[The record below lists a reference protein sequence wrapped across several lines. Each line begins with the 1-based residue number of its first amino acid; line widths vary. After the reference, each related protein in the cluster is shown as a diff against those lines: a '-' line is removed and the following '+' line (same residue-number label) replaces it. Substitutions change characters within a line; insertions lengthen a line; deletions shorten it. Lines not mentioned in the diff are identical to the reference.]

1 MLSPT
6 RRLLPALALSAA
18 VAAPLATAPAR
29 GDSLPARAV
38 HVADYDMR
46 VRFSP
51 ETKMLEGQQRIVWR
65 NPAPEAVSELW
76 FHLYLNAF
84 KNSKSTFFEE
94 SGGQLRGDRMAEDG
108 WGWVDV
114 RSIRRSDGVDLAPGA
129 TFEHPDDDNADDR
142 TVWRVPLP
150 EPVPPG
156 GEIALDVTFEAKL
169 PRIFAR
175 TGYFRDYVLAGQWF
189 PKLGVYEPA
198 GHRGRAEG
206 GWNCHQFHA
215 NSEFYADFGHYRVE
229 LTLPKHFVVGATGKR
244 VLRRENPDGTS
255 THVLEQGDVVDFA
268 WTASPR
274 FLEVKATFSAEKD
287 VTAEEYAETAR
298 LLGRSVSEV
307 RLSDVE
313 VTVLLQP
320 EHAAQADRH
329 VRAAKAGIKWFGLWY
344 GRYPYPT
351 LTVVDPAY
359 GAGGSGGMEYP
370 TFITAGTSTL
380 FNRWPLDRVLAPEG
394 VTVHEFGHQYWQSM
408 VASNE
413 FEESWLD
420 EGFNSYST
428 GKVMERVYGPLMV
441 QALGLRLGELE
452 AARAQN
458 SVDRMFDR
466 IRSSSWGFSSSS
478 NYGFNSY
485 ARTQLTLLTFEAL
498 VGAETMA
505 RVMRTYHERWRFRHP
520 RSEDFYDVVA
530 EVAGSHRRAYFE
542 RTVERPGILD
552 DEVASVKSERV
563 REPRGVFGEGE
574 KKATVTTKEARR
586 KEEKADEAGVRP
598 WRTTV
603 VVRRRGELSLP
614 TSLRLEYEGGKAQTV
629 ALREHEPGGSELETA
644 PLAGSPGAGE
654 PWSGRWKRLELTGE
668 RRLVSATLDPEDRLV
683 LDVNRLNNSRRVEP
697 DGRAAAHWGARWVF
711 WLQQLL
717 AVAGL

>member
-1 MLSPT
+1 M
-6 RRLLPALALSAA
+6 
-18 VAAPLATAPAR
+18 
-29 GDSLPARAV
+29 

-51 ETKMLEGQQRIVWR
+51 EAKTLEGQQRIVWR
-65 NPAPEAVSELW
+65 NPAPEPVGELW

-84 KNSKSTFFEE
+84 KNSKSTFFVE

-108 WGWVDV
+108 WGWVEV
-114 RSIRRSDGVDLAPGA
+114 RSIRRADGVDLAPGA

-156 GEIALDVTFEAKL
+156 GEIALDVAFEAKL

-175 TGYFRDYVLAGQWF
+175 TGYFRDYFLAGQWF

-229 LTLPKHFVVGATGKR
+229 ITLPKRFVVGATGKR
-244 VLRRENPDGTS
+244 VERRENPDGTS
-255 THVLEQGDVVDFA
+255 THVFEQGDVVDFA

-298 LLGRSVSEV
+298 LLGRSLDEV

-329 VRAAKAGIKWFGLWY
+329 VRAAKAGDQVVRPVVRPIPVPDPDRGRPRLRGRGL
-344 GRYPYPT
+344 GRDGVPHVHHRRDLDALQP
-351 LTVVDPAY
+351 LAARPGPRPRGGDRPRVRPPVL
-359 GAGGSGGMEYP
+359 AGHGGLERVRGVL
-370 TFITAGTSTL
+370 ARRGL
-380 FNRWPLDRVLAPEG
+380 QQLLDRQ
-394 VTVHEFGHQYWQSM
+394 GHGARLRP
-408 VASNE
+408 V
-413 FEESWLD
+413 
-420 EGFNSYST
+420 
-428 GKVMERVYGPLMV
+428 MV

-452 AARAQN
+452 SARAQN

-466 IRSSSWGFSSSS
+466 IRSSSWGFSSSG

-485 ARTQLTLLTFEAL
+485 ARTQLTLLTFEGL

-530 EVAGSHRRAYFE
+530 EVAGPHRRAYFE
-542 RTVERPGILD
+542 RTVERPGVLD

-574 KKATVTTKEARR
+574 KDDRHHEGSAPEGG
-586 KEEKADEAGVRP
+586 EG
-598 WRTTV
+598 
-603 VVRRRGELSLP
+603 RRGGRP
-614 TSLRLEYEGGKAQTV
+614 
-629 ALREHEPGGSELETA
+629 ALAH
-644 PLAGSPGAGE
+644 
-654 PWSGRWKRLELTGE
+654 
-668 RRLVSATLDPEDRLV
+668 DR
-683 LDVNRLNNSRRVEP
+683 
-697 DGRAAAHWGARWVF
+697 GRAAARRAEPADLAEARVRGRARRRRWRCGSTSPAAPSSRRRRSPAPRGRGSRGA
-711 WLQQLL
+711 
-717 AVAGL
+717 AGGSAWSSPASAGSSRPPSIPRTGWSST